1 MIETVTLAAK
11 YKALIAAFSLL
22 ILGGGL
28 YELADPAEVQSTQ
41 GFFTA
46 EEVKDPYVSDL
57 QNRADL
63 VNNAVMGVIDAQGK
77 QEYWKFKQTVENAN
91 SFIQKQYQET
101 DQTTTLSQEQ
111 REANENFK
119 AYLHE
124 ASFVVATCYAGQA
137 PDITKMNELKNK
149 LN

>member
-1 MIETVTLAAK
+1 MIETLTLAAK

-28 YELADPAEVQSTQ
+28 YELADPEGAQSIQ
-41 GFFTA
+41 GIFTA

-57 QNRADL
+57 QARSDL

-124 ASFVVATCYAGQA
+124 ASYVVATCYTGLA
-137 PDITKMNELKNK
+137 PDLTKMEAAIAA